1 MVEFDF
7 SRPLSAMKY
16 GLLIIV
22 AAIPAFIMLVIVGAV
37 FGEMMSS
44 VFEGGDIEG
53 GLIFGVIG
61 AIVIVV
67 AAMTA
72 SIQVITFALNSA
84 FKDAMPTY
92 KPMGY
97 IETWTRAFTIFL
109 ELIYLIVI
117 ILVLIILGVLIAE
130 SSLELAGLMML
141 VGGIMFWLTYMGL
154 IPYVCRRVLEE
165 DGNAQKGDGNN
176 KDPLGGLYPPSSEGD

>member
-1 MVEFDF
+1 MAVVFG
-7 SRPLSAMKY
+7 AMMIDVMMGGELGG
-16 GLLIIV
+16 GLVIG
-22 AAIPAFIMLVIVGAV
+22 IVGA
-37 FGEMMSS
+37 
-44 VFEGGDIEG
+44 I
-53 GLIFGVIG
+53 
-61 AIVIVV
+61 AIVVV
-67 AAMTA
+67 VMTA

>member
-7 SRPLSAMKY
+7 ARPLSAMKY
-16 GLLIIV
+16 GLLVIL
-22 AAIPAFIMLVIVGAV
+22 AAIPAIIMLVIVGAV

-44 VFEGGDIEG
+44 IFEGGDMEG
-53 GLIFGVIG
+53 GIIIG
-61 AIVIVV
+61 AIGAIAIVV

-117 ILVLIILGVLIAE
+117 ILVLFILGLVIME
-130 SSLELAGLMML
+130 SSAGLALLMWL

-154 IPYVCRRVLEE
+154 IPYVCRRVLEG
-165 DGNAQKGDGNN
+165 DRNTQKGDGNTQ
-176 KDPLGGLYPPSSEGD
+176 DPLGGLYPPSSEGD

>member
-1 MVEFDF
+1 
-7 SRPLSAMKY
+7 MKY
-16 GLLIIV
+16 GLLMIV
-22 AAIPAFIMLVIVGAV
+22 AAIPAFTMVVIVAWV

-53 GLIFGVIG
+53 GLIFGAIG
-61 AIVIVV
+61 AIVMVV
-67 AAMTA
+67 ALMTA

-109 ELIYLIVI
+109 ELIYLIGI
-117 ILVLIILGVLIAE
+117 IVVLFILAALIMK
-130 SSLELAGLMML
+130 SSFELAGLMWL

-165 DGNAQKGDGNN
+165 DANAQKGDGNN
-176 KDPLGGLYPPSSEGD
+176 KDPLGGLYPPS

>member
-1 MVEFDF
+1 MVKFDF
-7 SRPLSAMKY
+7 ARPLSAMKY
-16 GLLIIV
+16 GLLMIV
-22 AAIPAFIMLVIVGAV
+22 AAIPAFTMVVIVAWV

-53 GLIFGVIG
+53 GLIFGAIG
-61 AIVIVV
+61 AIVMVV
-67 AAMTA
+67 ALMTA

-109 ELIYLIVI
+109 ELIYLIGI
-117 ILVLIILGVLIAE
+117 IVVLFILAALIME
-130 SSLELAGLMML
+130 SSFELAGLMWL

-165 DGNAQKGDGNN
+165 DANAQKGNRDT
-176 KDPLGGLYPPSSEGD
+176 PIL